1 MPKPLPLG
9 EAHERRTDF
18 SLCQAAVCF
27 LANEVALVALH
38 LYLFISFS
46 SSFYTDHLPP
56 YRLAGTAVVPSFYQH
71 PQIFGWAKFRLIFL
85 RSRL

>member
-1 MPKPLPLG
+1 MPKPPPLG

-18 SLCQAAVCF
+18 SLCQKGVCF

-38 LYLFISFS
+38 LYLFTSFS
-46 SSFYTDHLPP
+46 PPFYTDRLLP

-71 PQIFGWAKFRLIFL
+71 LQIFG
-85 RSRL
+85 